1 MFKLTLI
8 GNLTADP
15 VLYPRE
21 WVDKKTGEVIHN
33 NVCNFSVGAN
43 EGHGD
48 AKKTQYFRM
57 NAWRGL
63 ADICAKYLKKGRQ
76 VYIEGVPS
84 VNTYKDKNN
93 DIRSAF
99 EVRVDRLDILQDG
112 KRITATEDTV
122 IEEVNEMIE
131 EMVY

>member
-1 MFKLTLI
+1 MFRVTII

-15 VLYPRE
+15 VINSRE
-21 WVDKKTGEVIHN
+21 WTDKKTGEILRN

-48 AKKTQYFRM
+48 TKKTQYFRM

-63 ADICAKYLKKGRQ
+63 ADICSKYLKKGRQ

-84 VNTYKDKNN
+84 VNVYKDKNG
-93 DIRSAF
+93 DTRSGF
-99 EVRVDRLDILQDG
+99 EVRVDRLEILQDG
-112 KRITATEDTV
+112 KRITATENDV
-122 IEEVNEMIE
+122 NVEQEEEFYEMP
-131 EMVY
+131 Y

>member
-48 AKKTQYFRM
+48 AKQTQYFRI

-93 DIRSAF
+93 NIRSVF

-122 IEEVNEMIE
+122 IEEVNEIIE
-131 EMVY
+131 EMDY